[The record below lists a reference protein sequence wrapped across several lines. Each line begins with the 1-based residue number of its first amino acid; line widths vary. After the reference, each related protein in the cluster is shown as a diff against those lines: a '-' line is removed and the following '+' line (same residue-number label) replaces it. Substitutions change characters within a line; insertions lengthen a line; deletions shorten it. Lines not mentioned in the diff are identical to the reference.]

1 MVCGYMIGLENCEHA
16 VKLKKR
22 FSIELIEN
30 NVIVNDIEVFP
41 ASIIKNLRCN
51 EYSSTRQSLGYDDHR
66 PKFS

>member
-51 EYSSTRQSLGYDDHR
+51 IPVLDNRSVTTIIGQNFLS
-66 PKFS
+66 